1 MSEEQQEQQEQ
12 KQVPQELDLQQSFN
26 LLVNL
31 ARQSKLT
38 YEEHALVDRSV
49 QKIAEKL
56 EVNSSNHNVVLHCHY
71 SRCAS
76 E

>member
-56 EVNSSNHNVVLHCHY
+56 EVNS
-71 SRCAS
+71 
-76 E
+76 

>member
-1 MSEEQQEQQEQ
+1 MSEESQEQNQP
-12 KQVPQELDLQQSFN
+12 QVPKELDLQQSFN

-56 EVNSSNHNVVLHCHY
+56 EVNN
-71 SRCAS
+71 
-76 E
+76 

>member
-1 MSEEQQEQQEQ
+1 MSEETKEQP
-12 KQVPQELDLQQSFN
+12 KVPQELDLQQSFN

-49 QKIAEKL
+49 QKLAEKL
-56 EVNSSNHNVVLHCHY
+56 EVNN
-71 SRCAS
+71 
-76 E
+76 

>member
-31 ARQSKLT
+31 VRQSKLT

-56 EVNSSNHNVVLHCHY
+56 EVNN
-71 SRCAS
+71 
-76 E
+76 

>member
-1 MSEEQQEQQEQ
+1 MSEEQQKQQEQ
-12 KQVPQELDLQQSFN
+12 QQVPKELDLQQSFN

-49 QKIAEKL
+49 QKLAEKL
-56 EVNSSNHNVVLHCHY
+56 EVNN
-71 SRCAS
+71 
-76 E
+76 

>member
-1 MSEEQQEQQEQ
+1 MSEENQEQPQPTQEQ
-12 KQVPQELDLQQSFN
+12 PQELDLQQSFN

-56 EVNSSNHNVVLHCHY
+56 EVNN
-71 SRCAS
+71 
-76 E
+76 

>member
-49 QKIAEKL
+49 EKIAEKL
-56 EVNSSNHNVVLHCHY
+56 EVNN
-71 SRCAS
+71 
-76 E
+76 

>member
-56 EVNSSNHNVVLHCHY
+56 EVNN
-71 SRCAS
+71 
-76 E
+76 

>member
-1 MSEEQQEQQEQ
+1 MSEEQEEQQEQ
-12 KQVPQELDLQQSFN
+12 KQVPQDLDLQQSFN

-56 EVNSSNHNVVLHCHY
+56 EVNN
-71 SRCAS
+71 
-76 E
+76 

>member
-56 EVNSSNHNVVLHCHY
+56 GVNN
-71 SRCAS
+71 
-76 E
+76 